1 MVEEGP
7 DMMSIH
13 GLDHR
18 APFRYASSAF
28 QRAAGI
34 NPRDVLGRGLT
45 DLIAVEDHAVVQQ
58 ALLKVMLVVVVVV
71 CVQECVI

>member
-18 APFRYASSAF
+18 APYRYASSAF
-28 QRAAGI
+28 QRVAGI
-34 NPRDVLGRGLT
+34 NPRDVLGLGLT
-45 DLIAVEDHAVVQQ
+45 DLVVPEDNAAVHQ
-58 ALLKVMLVVVVVV
+58 ALLEVSKL
-71 CVQECVI
+71 QQNSAL